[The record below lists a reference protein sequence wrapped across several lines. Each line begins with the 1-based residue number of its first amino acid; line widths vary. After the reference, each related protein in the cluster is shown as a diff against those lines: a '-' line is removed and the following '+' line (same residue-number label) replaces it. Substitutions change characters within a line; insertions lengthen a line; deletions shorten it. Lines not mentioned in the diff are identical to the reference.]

1 MTFANQTPLPTS
13 REKSDPEL
21 SRILGYADFTV
32 RSWGLEGKAKRN
44 PHFVVYQLCA
54 LLDEKWIN
62 QGKVPGQRH
71 LISEMLT
78 G

>member
-1 MTFANQTPLPTS
+1 MHPIEFKKKWKLTY
-13 REKSDPEL
+13 PEL
-21 SRILGYADFTV
+21 SRLLGYADFTV

-54 LLDEKWIN
+54 LLDEKWTN
-62 QGKVPGQRH
+62 QGKVPGERY

-78 G
+78 R